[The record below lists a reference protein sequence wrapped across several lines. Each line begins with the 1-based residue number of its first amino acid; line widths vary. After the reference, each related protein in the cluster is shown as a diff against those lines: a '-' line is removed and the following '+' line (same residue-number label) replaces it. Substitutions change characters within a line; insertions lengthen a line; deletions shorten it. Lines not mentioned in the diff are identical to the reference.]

1 MLDKIFLFIFGIEW
15 FGFGIL
21 GLFFPEIISNLIGI
35 SQTSDIYINETRAWY
50 SFFTILGLMSLFSIY
65 RVRLRKKVYL
75 TFGILMGSFLV
86 GRSISF
92 FLDNSF
98 GTGTALIFANEL
110 NLLKDQFL
118 LFARNNLPFFCNV
131 AIYPHL
137 VKGT

>member
-75 TFGILMGSFLV
+75 TFSILMGSFLV
-86 GRSISF
+86 GRSISY

-110 NLLKDQFL
+110 IVFVIAYWRYTKRDFI
-118 LFARNNLPFFCNV
+118 F
-131 AIYPHL
+131 
-137 VKGT
+137 

>member
-75 TFGILMGSFLV
+75 TFCILMGSFLV

-110 NLLKDQFL
+110 IVFVIAYWRYTKRDFI
-118 LFARNNLPFFCNV
+118 F
-131 AIYPHL
+131 
-137 VKGT
+137 